1 MSDSDKCKIGKI
13 RRGICLCEDGECAY
27 ILFMYKHMHYLYYRL
42 TYHSFI
48 IKADWKV

>member
-27 ILFMYKHMHYLYYRL
+27 ILFMYILAYAL
-42 TYHSFI
+42 FI
-48 IKADWKV
+48 L